1 MNKALKEYLIT
12 VFFTFIAL
20 LYAVLIGVLS
30 VYLISNNI
38 KNRISVFIG
47 YAVLML
53 IATIIM
59 YCISKKKLAVYI
71 SKLEG
76 ISISAITAVILFVI
90 FPFVTNHRVNPFME
104 LVSTV
109 PYFFL
114 FGLNFPETALFIPFV
129 IFEFFPLLSLMI
141 GMITKNR

>member
-1 MNKALKEYLIT
+1 MNKTLREYLIT
-12 VFFTFIAL
+12 VFLTFTDLFYVIL
-20 LYAVLIGVLS
+20 MGLLS

-38 KNRISVFIG
+38 HNRISVFIG

-53 IATIIM
+53 VATIIM
-59 YCISKKKLAVYI
+59 YCISKRKLAVDI

-76 ISISAITAVILFVI
+76 ISISVITTVVLFVI
-90 FPFVTNHRVNPFME
+90 LPLITNHRVNPFME

-114 FGLNFPETALFIPFV
+114 SNSNFPEAVLFIPFV
-129 IFEFFPLLSLMI
+129 IFELFPLLSLMI
-141 GMITKNR
+141 GMIIKNK

>member
-20 LYAVLIGVLS
+20 LYAVLIGLLS

-59 YCISKKKLAVYI
+59 YCISKKKLAVNI
-71 SKLEG
+71 SKLES
-76 ISISAITAVILFVI
+76 ISISVITTVVLFVI
-90 FPFVTNHRVNPFME
+90 LPLITNHRVNPFME

-114 FGLNFPETALFIPFV
+114 SSLNFPEAVLFIPFV

-141 GMITKNR
+141 GMIIKNR